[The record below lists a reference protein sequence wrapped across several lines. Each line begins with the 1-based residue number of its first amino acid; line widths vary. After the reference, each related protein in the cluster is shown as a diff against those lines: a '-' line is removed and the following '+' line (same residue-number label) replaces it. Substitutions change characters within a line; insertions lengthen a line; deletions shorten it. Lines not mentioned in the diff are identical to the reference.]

1 MRTASTFFKFAKVL
15 LLCIALSGCVP
26 GLRVGIVRQHKLE
39 DVELDITS
47 RGNNREKIEFLLRN
61 QIERY
66 IVHAAS
72 NLDEEIDLNN
82 QIRYKLSIEYETYEE
97 TYAVQTNSIAKRQK
111 AGLKVWYTL
120 VELPEKTLVSDGYV
134 NRSGSFDIE
143 DSTYSTHVARVQ
155 EWENLIY
162 PIVDEILLNI
172 SIDLN

>member
-1 MRTASTFFKFAKVL
+1 MLAASTFFRFIKVF
-15 LLCIALSGCVP
+15 LLCCLLCGCVQ

-39 DVELDITS
+39 DVELDIVS
-47 RGNNREKIEFLLRN
+47 RGKHSEKIEFLLLN

-66 IVHAAS
+66 IVHAAT
-72 NLDEEIDLNN
+72 NLDDEINTIN
-82 QIRYKLSIEYETYEE
+82 QNRYKLSIEYETYEE
-97 TYAVQTNSIAKRQK
+97 TYAIQTNTIAKRQK
-111 AGLKVWYTL
+111 AGLRVWYTL
-120 VELPEKTLVSDGYV
+120 VELPQNTLVSDGYV